1 AKIIE
6 VAKRLSLQAA
16 KGGVGGGEK
25 LCEKHQE
32 VLKLF
37 CEEDQAPIC
46 LVCRESQ
53 AHRAHAVVP
62 IEEAVEEHKEKFQAH
77 VKILKDR
84 KEKLLGQ
91 KRAEEGK
98 SL

>member
-6 VAKRLSLQAA
+6 IAKRLSLQAA
-16 KGGVGGGEK
+16 KGGVRGEK

-37 CEEDQAPIC
+37 CEEEQIPIC

-53 AHRAHAVVP
+53 AHRVHAVVP
-62 IEEAVEEHKEKFQAH
+62 IEEAAEEHKEKFQAY
-77 VKILKDR
+77 VQILKDR
-84 KEKLLGQ
+84 REKLLGL
-91 KRAEEGK
+91 KTAEEGK